1 MIAVTQERGDK
12 IRQPAL
18 PAGPPVPLREA
29 PQHYQH
35 HHTPDK
41 SQEQHLHQQFR
52 KAEPPVSG
60 GTSRV
65 AMMRSSLVLVMVGL
79 AVASALSLER
89 QKRQSG
95 RSNVQVNNPRALLLV
110 RRFN

>member
-1 MIAVTQERGDK
+1 M
-12 IRQPAL
+12 
-18 PAGPPVPLREA
+18 
-29 PQHYQH
+29 
-35 HHTPDK
+35 
-41 SQEQHLHQQFR
+41 
-52 KAEPPVSG
+52 
-60 GTSRV
+60 